1 MFFIESLYLIFS
13 KITPIVGGIIG
24 FGSIIAIHESGH
36 FLFCK
41 LFGIH
46 TPTFSIGFG
55 PEIFKKRLWSTNF
68 RLALIPLGGYVEMA
82 GNAEIGQGEQAFAN
96 VADET
101 SYDTKPFWQKF
112 LVGFGGILFN
122 FIFAYIVFCGLFV
135 IGTSDKQAIIISSI
149 VANSPAEEAGLKSGD
164 AIIAIN
170 STSLVDETGLIE
182 NAAEKLLDVI
192 EKHPDKEVTLT
203 ILTQDAHYAAKK
215 VPVTLG
221 SKIKNGVNCG
231 SLGTGL
237 RSPLPR
243 LPFLQALK
251 AGIAYTNQNITMTI
265 ESIKKIFTQG
275 TLQGVGGPLMII
287 SATTS
292 SAQHGIIPLFIFLGL
307 MSINLALLN
316 LLPIG
321 ALDGG
326 QLLFVCIEAIIRR
339 KLPLIVKN
347 TINIASWL
355 LFISLAIVLSYRDIM
370 SLFGKHIEFLSAK
383 IISLF

>member
-1 MFFIESLYLIFS
+1 MFLFEILDIVFHKLLPM
-13 KITPIVGGIIG
+13 ITGIIG

-55 PEIFKKRLWSTNF
+55 PEIIKKRLGTTDF

-82 GNAEIGQGEQAFAN
+82 GNAEVGQGNQEFAH
-96 VADET
+96 ATGDT
-101 SYDTKPFWQKF
+101 SYESKSFWQKF
-112 LVGFGGILFN
+112 LVGIGGILFN
-122 FIFAYIVFCGLFV
+122 FIFAYIVFCALFV

-149 VANSPAEEAGLKSGD
+149 VQDSAAEKAGLKAGD
-164 AIIAIN
+164 AIIAVN
-170 STSLVDETGLIE
+170 QKPLTTENGLIE
-182 NAAEKLLDVI
+182 NATEALLSTIEANPNQVI
-192 EKHPDKEVTLT
+192 TLT
-203 ILTQDAHYAAKK
+203 ILENDNITERKI
-215 VPVTLG
+215 PVALG
-221 SKIKNGVNCG
+221 SKLKDGAPCG

-237 RSPLPR
+237 RTPLPK
-243 LPFLQALK
+243 LPFFQAIK
-251 AGIAYTNQNITMTI
+251 AGIAYTNQNIELTI
-265 ESIKKIFTQG
+265 TSIRRIFSQG
-275 TLQGVGGPLMII
+275 SLQGVGGPLMIL

-292 SAQHGIIPLFIFLGL
+292 SAQHGIVPLFIFLGL

-326 QLLFVCIEAIIRR
+326 QLLFVTIEAIIRR
-339 KLPLIVKN
+339 KLPLFIKN

-355 LFISLAIVLSYRDIM
+355 FFIGLAIVLSYRDITH
-370 SLFGKHIEFLSAK
+370 LFGKHIASITTQIA
-383 IISLF
+383 SLF